1 MGGQIGFFEGDI
13 KKLVDNIK
21 EVRPSIFCTVPR
33 LLNRIYA
40 KISDNISKSS
50 ALKQKLF
57 KIAYA
62 QKEKEVLKGIT
73 RNDSIWDFPFKKIR
87 ETLGGNVK
95 FLITGS
101 APISP
106 EVRNRKIIFSKTPH
120 FSLKLRSYNF

>member
-1 MGGQIGFFEGDI
+1 M
-13 KKLVDNIK
+13 
-21 EVRPSIFCTVPR
+21 PR

-40 KISDNISKSS
+40 TITDNISKQSS
-50 ALKQKLF
+50 IKQKLF
-57 KIAYA
+57 KFAFA

-106 EVRNRKIIFSKTPH
+106 EVSP
-120 FSLKLRSYNF
+120 Y